1 MFINSI
7 EHLLQPGKIGNITLK
22 NRIIYSAMT
31 YKLADGK
38 GRLTKSEVDS
48 MLYRAK
54 QEIGPAM
61 IIFPGLNA
69 SLYGQTVKAVNINT
83 DETMYSLKRQ
93 VAKFKQYDVK
103 TVAEIGISTL
113 RPGQLFVTADQSVP
127 GASTMRLPLAF
138 DEMTREE
145 ISHSIEIHVEM
156 ALRAKKAGFD
166 AIKMATVLYKKILG
180 NFMSPFTNHRTDEYG
195 GSTENRARLLV
206 ETLAAVRK
214 AVGDDYTIIIDLKL
228 DELMGSKGLEL
239 PEGLQIA
246 KMIAPYVD
254 AINPCIGNEL
264 TLNEVRSAYY
274 TPRGYT
280 LPYNEALKKAV
291 PEIAVIA
298 NCKMGSPSMADKSVA
313 DGQTDFVALGRPLWV
328 DPEWMVKA
336 ARGENDQI
344 IQCVGCLNCYAETAH
359 NEMNPIQR
367 ACTVNPCNLRED
379 DFYNLQPADEVKNV
393 LVVGGGLAGMEAA
406 ATLAKRGHHVTLAEK
421 DDHLGGQW
429 VVAAHGDEKAEYR
442 TLIPTKQRILE
453 ESGATVLYN
462 TTVNRVYLEAH
473 QPDVVV
479 LATGAVPKT
488 LPFGQSLAHV
498 NIVQGNDV
506 LMNQAEVG
514 ERVAVIGGRFI
525 GMEVA
530 CKLAAEGKD
539 VAIIDM
545 AGIAQGTNPYLAK
558 YYKQKLVA
566 DGVRLYPNTP
576 VLDITDAGVEV
587 LYLDFPATV
596 ACDTVVLAIG
606 TKSVNSLADDCHE
619 LGIECLPIGDA
630 KRIGDALYAVRDGA
644 EIGRLI

>member
-1 MFINSI
+1 
-7 EHLLQPGKIGNITLK
+7 
-22 NRIIYSAMT
+22 
-31 YKLADGK
+31 
-38 GRLTKSEVDS
+38 
-48 MLYRAK
+48 
-54 QEIGPAM
+54 
-61 IIFPGLNA
+61 
-69 SLYGQTVKAVNINT
+69 
-83 DETMYSLKRQ
+83 
-93 VAKFKQYDVK
+93 
-103 TVAEIGISTL
+103 
-113 RPGQLFVTADQSVP
+113 
-127 GASTMRLPLAF
+127 
-138 DEMTREE
+138 
-145 ISHSIEIHVEM
+145 
-156 ALRAKKAGFD
+156 
-166 AIKMATVLYKKILG
+166 
-180 NFMSPFTNHRTDEYG
+180 
-195 GSTENRARLLV
+195 
-206 ETLAAVRK
+206 
-214 AVGDDYTIIIDLKL
+214 
-228 DELMGSKGLEL
+228 
-239 PEGLQIA
+239 
-246 KMIAPYVD
+246 
-254 AINPCIGNEL
+254 
-264 TLNEVRSAYY
+264 
-274 TPRGYT
+274 
-280 LPYNEALKKAV
+280 
-291 PEIAVIA
+291 
-298 NCKMGSPSMADKSVA
+298 MADKSVA

-406 ATLAKRGHHVTLAEK
+406 ATLAKRGHYVTLAEK
-421 DDHLGGQW
+421 NDHLGGQW

-462 TTVNRVYLEAH
+462 TTVNRAYLEAH

-488 LPFGQSLAHV
+488 LPFGQGLAHV

-530 CKLAAEGKD
+530 CKLAEAGKD
-539 VAIIDM
+539 VAVIDM